1 MSFISL
7 SGPRLTTR
15 RLTMAAM
22 LTALEVILNK
32 LSIGDP
38 AVVKIGLGFIGT
50 ALIGYCLGPWLGGG
64 VMVIN
69 DIISN
74 TIFNTGT
81 AFFPGFT
88 FSAFIA
94 GMLAGMILY
103 RQQLSWQRAF
113 IYELVQIFVI
123 NVCLTTLWIYMMSLG
138 SGGSRT
144 FWALLLLR
152 LPKEIIS
159 WPIESL
165 IVYWILNALSKTPL
179 MKQL

>member
-7 SGPRLTTR
+7 TGPRLTTR

-22 LTALEVILNK
+22 LTALQVVLGK
-32 LSIGDP
+32 LAVGNP
-38 AVVKIGLGFIGT
+38 ALVKISLGFIGT
-50 ALIGYCLGPWLGGG
+50 ALIGYCLGPWLGGT

-74 TIFNTGT
+74 TIFNTGS

-88 FSAFIA
+88 LSAFIA
-94 GMLAGMILY
+94 GVIAGMLLY
-103 RQQLSWQRAF
+103 QQKISWQRAF
-113 IYELVQIFVI
+113 LYEMIQIVVI
-123 NVCLTTLWIYMMSLG
+123 NVCLTTLWIYLMSLG
-138 SGGSRT
+138 SGGGRT
-144 FWALLLLR
+144 FTALLLIR

-165 IVYWILNALSKTPL
+165 IVYWLLKAVNKLTL
-179 MKQL
+179 LKQL

>member
-7 SGPRLTTR
+7 TGPRLTTR

-22 LTALEVILNK
+22 LTALQVVLGK
-32 LSIGDP
+32 LAVGNP
-38 AVVKIGLGFIGT
+38 AVVKISFSFMGT
-50 ALIGYCLGPWLGGG
+50 ALIGYCLGPWLGGT

-74 TIFNTGT
+74 TIFNTGS

-88 FSAFIA
+88 LSAFIA

-103 RQQLSWQRAF
+103 QQNISWQRAF
-113 IYELVQIFVI
+113 IYELIEIFVI
-123 NVCLTTLWIYMMSLG
+123 NVCLTTLWIYLMSLG
-138 SGGSRT
+138 SGGGRT
-144 FWALLLLR
+144 FMALLLLR

-165 IVYWILNALSKTPL
+165 IVYWILKAVHNSPL
-179 MKQL
+179 AKQI